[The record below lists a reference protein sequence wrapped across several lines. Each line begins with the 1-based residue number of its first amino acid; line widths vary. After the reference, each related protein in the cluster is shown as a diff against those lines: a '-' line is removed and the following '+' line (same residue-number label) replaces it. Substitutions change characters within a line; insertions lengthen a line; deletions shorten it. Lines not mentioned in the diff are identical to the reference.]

1 MDNKDFDLLI
11 QNISNDFNRT
21 LKTNISY
28 YLESMTKNDDLIEKF
43 KAILFELDEYKQL
56 KLEFNF
62 LNDAYN
68 DLYKENEELKKTINN
83 TKNIK
88 LDINENKNS
97 NDTKIINNDTQ
108 DNLVV
113 NDKEDKAVKSET
125 PFPNYCG
132 PAPDCDCPTPE
143 CDPLEEILNNF
154 NTEKY
159 KRGIYIY
166 GDSGIGKTKFILNLL
181 KKINYDVIYYDNS
194 IIRNKSLIENIGSNN
209 LSNTNVYS
217 LFTDKPKKMV
227 IVIDDIDGMNY
238 GDKNGIISLIKLI
251 RVKKTKK
258 QKLENITN
266 NPIICINNKNS
277 DKKILEL
284 MKVCHSFE
292 LKNPTN
298 NQLLKIINTIIPNIF
313 RYSKKD
319 NEFVKKNIL
328 SFLNNNL
335 MSINKLIF
343 YEKNDIIYNKFFNNY
358 ISNINE
364 SNENIKLITKDFLA
378 NHYNFDKI
386 NNILE
391 SDRTILSL
399 LFHENIIQLLD
410 KKHIKIYLK
419 ILDNF
424 IFSDYIDRIIFQKQ
438 IWQLTE
444 MNYIIKLFYNNF
456 ILKTNNLFSN
466 IEFEDIIFTKIL
478 TKYSSEYN
486 NYIFIYNLLQS
497 FLLEKKDIYIL
508 FHNYS
513 VNYDINDIVYKLES
527 NNISKLEIIRI
538 IKFINQLINYTEK
551 NEKINE
557 NTDMENIEL
566 I

>member
-1 MDNKDFDLLI
+1 MDNIDLNSI
-11 QNISNDFNRT
+11 
-21 LKTNISY
+21 
-28 YLESMTKNDDLIEKF
+28 LERNSI
-43 KAILFELDEYKQL
+43 A
-56 KLEFNF
+56 
-62 LNDAYN
+62 
-68 DLYKENEELKKTINN
+68 NEI
-83 TKNIK
+83 
-88 LDINENKNS
+88 
-97 NDTKIINNDTQ
+97 
-108 DNLVV
+108 
-113 NDKEDKAVKSET
+113 
-125 PFPNYCG
+125 
-132 PAPDCDCPTPE
+132 
-143 CDPLEEILNNF
+143 EEILNNF

-319 NEFVKKNIL
+319 NEFIKKNIL

-497 FLLEKKDIYIL
+497 FLLEKKDIYVL
-508 FHNYS
+508 FYNYS

-557 NTDMENIEL
+557 NIDMENIEL